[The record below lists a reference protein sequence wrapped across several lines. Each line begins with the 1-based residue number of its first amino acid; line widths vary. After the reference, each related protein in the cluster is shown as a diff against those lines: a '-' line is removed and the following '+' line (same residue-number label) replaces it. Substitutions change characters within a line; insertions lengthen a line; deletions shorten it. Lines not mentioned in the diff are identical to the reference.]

1 MTEPSNSS
9 TSQPTHRERF
19 AEACKSTDFE
29 EHPTMVAGYKVW
41 NVSDI
46 VKGGRKDFDGPYFT
60 EEEAKIA
67 EELWQATPERKCARA
82 EVTFHCAAWNPN
94 PLYEKAIRED
104 AMAARMILAELI
116 GADVPKS
123 SAAGAEEK

>member
-9 TSQPTHRERF
+9 TSQPTHRELF
-19 AEACKSTDFE
+19 AEACKSTDFD

-60 EEEAKIA
+60 EEEARIA
-67 EELWQATPERKCARA
+67 AELWQATPERKCARA
-82 EVTFHCAAWNPN
+82 EVTFHCAAWNPD
-94 PLYEKAIRED
+94 PKREKAIRED

>member
-1 MTEPSNSS
+1 MSYKD
-9 TSQPTHRERF
+9 RF
-19 AEACKSTDFE
+19 SEACKSTDFE

-60 EEEAKIA
+60 EEEARIA
-67 EELWQATPERKCARA
+67 AELWQATPERKCARPG
-82 EVTFHCAAWNPN
+82 VTFHCAAWNPD
-94 PLYEKAIRED
+94 PRREKAIRED

-116 GADVPKS
+116 GANIPRP
-123 SAAGAEEK
+123 SAADAEGK

>member
-1 MTEPSNSS
+1 MTEPIPR
-9 TSQPTHRERF
+9 PTHRERF
-19 AEACKSTDFE
+19 AEASKITDFE

-60 EEEAKIA
+60 EDEARIA
-67 EELWQATPERKCARA
+67 TELWQATPERKCARA
-82 EVTFHCAAWNPN
+82 EVTFHCAAWNPD
-94 PLYEKAIRED
+94 PRREKAIRED

>member
-1 MTEPSNSS
+1 MTF
-9 TSQPTHRERF
+9 QERF
-19 AEACKSTDFE
+19 AAASKSTDFE

-46 VKGGRKDFDGPYFT
+46 VKGGRKAFDGPYFT

-82 EVTFHCAAWNPN
+82 EVAFHCAAWNPD
-94 PLYEKAIRED
+94 PKREKAIRED
-104 AMAARMILAELI
+104 AVAARMILAELI
-116 GADVPKS
+116 GVEIPKP
-123 SAAGAEEK
+123 SAAGA